1 VTSQPLGRADFE
13 QQLREQGR
21 IRYHDRHPFH
31 RRMHDGLLSPREL
44 RCWALNRY
52 YYQTR
57 LPIKD
62 ALILAKT
69 EDREF
74 RRRWAERIREQDGSS
89 DGDLVRRVG
98 GNGGLELWL
107 RLAEGVGLD
116 RERVE
121 SFAAVLPGVRSACDR
136 YVSFVSQATLLEAV
150 ASSLTE
156 CFAPDLMARRLAS
169 FARHYAWISS
179 EATAYFGA
187 RVTRARKD
195 GEHGLSFVL
204 DNATTA
210 HLQKA
215 AVRALIAKCEIL
227 WSMLDAIDDAGRADA
242 LQERTV

>member
-1 VTSQPLGRADFE
+1 
-13 QQLREQGR
+13 
-21 IRYHDRHPFH
+21 
-31 RRMHDGLLSPREL
+31 MHDGLLSPDEL
-44 RCWALNRY
+44 RTWALNRY

-69 EDREF
+69 EDRVF
-74 RRRWAERIREQDGSS
+74 RRKWAERLREQDGSPD
-89 DGDLVRRVG
+89 DGVVRPAG
-98 GNGGLELWL
+98 SNGGLELWL
-107 RLAEGVGLD
+107 SLAEGVGLD
-116 RERVE
+116 RQRVE
-121 SFAAVLPGVRSACDR
+121 SYTAVLPGVRSACDR
-136 YVSFVSQATLLEAV
+136 YVSFVREATLIEAV

-169 FARHYAWISS
+169 FTKHYAWISS

-210 HLQKA
+210 NLQER
-215 AVRALIAKCEIL
+215 AVRALITKCEIL
-227 WSMLDAIDDAGRADA
+227 WSMLDAIDAAGGADA
-242 LQERTV
+242 SQERTA